1 MQVVAALLCGLVFG
15 AGLAVSGMTNPAKVL
30 AFLDVAGPWD
40 PTLAF
45 VMGGALAVSAAG
57 VALAGRSA
65 RPWLAETF
73 ALPTRRDLDRDLLL
87 GAALFGV
94 GWGLVGLCP
103 GPALANLW
111 RPSGDLL
118 LFVGALLGGAL
129 LHRLATGRP
138 PAAAEVSAAQRS

>member
-15 AGLAVSGMTNPAKVL
+15 VGLAVSGMTNPTKVL

-57 VALAGRSA
+57 VALARRSL
-65 RPWLAETF
+65 RPWLAESF

-111 RPSGDLL
+111 RPSGELL

-129 LHRLATGRP
+129 LHRLATQRP
-138 PAAAEVSAAQRS
+138 PAAAEVSATGRS